1 MNKDKYI
8 IKSAHAPF
16 TEMDDSSGMLIGY
29 ANVYDIEDLQGDISQ
44 VGSFIKTVN
53 ENNKNMKVY
62 KNHNREQLVGIPKEL
77 DAHDPYG
84 LKIGA
89 KMIMNTPLGADA
101 YHESKFLVDNGFS
114 SGFSIG
120 GWVMKRNKTV
130 KKIVA
135 EYKLNEVSIL
145 TSDPANQLSMVEL
158 VKSVQQQ
165 EEITQVKF
173 WETITKA
180 YDNHKFSDNIIKS
193 LEEFLSLNESEPLNV
208 DTHKSIEPMPNIL
221 LSVYSK
227 FIK

>member
-1 MNKDKYI
+1 
-8 IKSAHAPF
+8 
-16 TEMDDSSGMLIGY
+16 
-29 ANVYDIEDLQGDISQ
+29 
-44 VGSFIKTVN
+44 
-53 ENNKNMKVY
+53 
-62 KNHNREQLVGIPKEL
+62 
-77 DAHDPYG
+77 
-84 LKIGA
+84 
-89 KMIMNTPLGADA
+89 MIMNTPLGADA

-165 EEITQVKF
+165 EEITQIKF

-193 LEEFLSLNESEPLNV
+193 LEEFLSLNAASEPTEV
-208 DTHKSIEPMPNIL
+208 THEVIEPIQLITDIYNLYI
-221 LSVYSK
+221 
-227 FIK
+227 